1 LSSLNLTASNT
12 DAARFT
18 PAQECDRRWFATF
31 TLPQNE
37 KSVVRQLDLRN
48 VESFLPTFDTVRV
61 WRNRQRKKI
70 TLPLFPTYLF
80 VRISRTERGKV
91 LECPGVLHL
100 VGNHRE
106 PLPLPDAEMEMLRS
120 GVCQR
125 KIEPFRDLVV
135 GEKVR
140 IKQGIM
146 KGVEGTLVRK
156 SGSLR
161 FVLTI
166 DMINQHAA
174 IEVNAEDMEPVAG

>member
-1 LSSLNLTASNT
+1 LNLTASET
-12 DAARFT
+12 DAACRT
-18 PAQECDRRWFATF
+18 QQQACDRKWFATF

-48 VESFLPTFDTVRV
+48 VESFLPTYDTVRV

-100 VGNHRE
+100 VGNQHE
-106 PLPLPDAEMEMLRS
+106 PLPLPDAEVEMLRS

-125 KIEPFRDLVV
+125 RIEPFRDLVI

-156 SGSLR
+156 SSTLR

-174 IEVNAEDMEPVAG
+174 IEVNAEDMEPVTG

>member
-1 LSSLNLTASNT
+1 LSLATSIT
-12 DAARFT
+12 DAAWH
-18 PAQECDRRWFATF
+18 AQETACERKWFATF

-37 KSVVRQLDLRN
+37 KSVVRQLDLRH
-48 VESFLPTFDTVRV
+48 VESFLPTYDTVRV

-80 VRISRTERGKV
+80 VRISRAERGKV

-106 PLPLPDAEMEMLRS
+106 PLPLPDPEMEVLRS
-120 GVCQR
+120 GVSQR

-156 SGSLR
+156 SSSLR